1 MMKTS
6 IYLDEQRKA
15 DLERVATLTGRSQAD
30 LIREGIDQVIHD
42 HLRTRP
48 KMKGR
53 LRQHGL
59 TQRVDDLM
67 DGFGE

>member
-1 MMKTS
+1 MLKTS
-6 IYLDEQRKA
+6 IYLDEKRKA
-15 DLERVATLTGRSQAD
+15 DLERVGALTGRSQAD

-59 TQRVDDLM
+59 TRRVDELM

>member
-1 MMKTS
+1 MLKTS

-15 DLERVATLTGRSQAD
+15 DLERVGVLTGRSQAD

-48 KMKGR
+48 TMKGR

-59 TQRVDDLM
+59 TRRVDELM

>member
-1 MMKTS
+1 MLKTS

-15 DLERVATLTGRSQAD
+15 DLERVAALTGRSQAD

-59 TQRVDDLM
+59 TRRVDELM

>member
-1 MMKTS
+1 MLKTS

-15 DLERVATLTGRSQAD
+15 DLERVGVLTGRSQAD

-59 TQRVDDLM
+59 TRRVDELM

>member
-1 MMKTS
+1 MRKTS
-6 IYLDEQRKA
+6 VYLDEQRKA
-15 DLERVATLTGRSQAD
+15 DLERVGALTGRSQAD

-53 LRQHGL
+53 LRQQGL
-59 TQRVDDLM
+59 TRRMDDLM

>member
-6 IYLDEQRKA
+6 VYLDEQRKA
-15 DLERVATLTGRSQAD
+15 SLKRIGELTGRSQAD

-42 HLRTRP
+42 HVRTRP

-59 TQRVDDLM
+59 AQRVDELL

>member
-6 IYLDEQRKA
+6 IYLDEERKA
-15 DLERVATLTGRSQAD
+15 ALERVGALTGRSQAD

-59 TQRVDDLM
+59 TRRVDELL